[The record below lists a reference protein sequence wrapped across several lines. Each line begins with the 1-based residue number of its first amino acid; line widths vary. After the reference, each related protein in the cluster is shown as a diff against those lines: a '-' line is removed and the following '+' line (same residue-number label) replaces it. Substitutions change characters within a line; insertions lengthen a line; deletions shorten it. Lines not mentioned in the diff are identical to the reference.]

1 MGGPFFCK
9 HLSLT
14 EQDEY
19 LCHTELCV
27 YAILRPSYAHE
38 TKQTTE
44 VVVQI
49 KLIYP
54 KQCRLFVHV
63 GHIST
68 LLSTSAQTNWNHL
81 QEGNSWATRR
91 RNTPFR
97 MNASPFSGTCVT
109 LSDKNH
115 VYSPI
120 AILLYNTQTV
130 FFGEKNT
137 CG

>member
-1 MGGPFFCK
+1 MGSPFFCK

-19 LCHTELCV
+19 LCHTELRV
-27 YAILRPSYAHE
+27 YAILRPIYAHE

-49 KLIYP
+49 ELIYP

-68 LLSTSAQTNWNHL
+68 LFSISAKTYGNHL
-81 QEGNSWATRR
+81 KKGNAYATRR
-91 RNTPFR
+91 RNRPFR
-97 MNASPFSGTCVT
+97 MNASPFSGTCVIV
-109 LSDKNH
+109 SDKNH
-115 VYSPI
+115 VYSPT
-120 AILLYNTQTV
+120 AILQHSA